1 MKLVSTFNTQQ
12 QQLEKYISTSTD
24 WYSDKKYRHFY
35 PSTAGSKRA
44 KVLIIGTGEFGTAL
58 AQSTRLATISSAA
71 GGSFSSN
78 VNKTAS
84 NVDVVSVSARAFLL
98 NQKMDDDEMAA
109 LIANSRYIMYCGSR
123 LTQHSQGIAEAM
135 IKAKTLS
142 TKEPLVD
149 FIDWSNPDPGVDAN
163 DDLQG
168 AVMLARFLR
177 DADNDSGTEAQTWK
191 VWKATGVSNLDIAGH
206 MVRFGRLRSSLLR
219 QIVPFIFCT
228 SKSHFPYN
236 IS

>member
-1 MKLVSTFNTQQ
+1 M
-12 QQLEKYISTSTD
+12 
-24 WYSDKKYRHFY
+24 
-35 PSTAGSKRA
+35 
-44 KVLIIGTGEFGTAL
+44 LIIGTGEFGTAM
-58 AQSTRLATISSAA
+58 AQSTRLATISRSAA

-78 VNKTAS
+78 VKTTAS

-168 AVMLARFLR
+168 AVMLAHFLSR

-228 SKSHFPYN
+228 SKSHFPNN